1 MFIITLR
8 YKVSLEKIT
17 EYREKHLL
25 YLDLFYKSGNLI
37 MSGRQNPPNGG
48 VIIANFDSINEVDD
62 FVANDPF
69 CIQGLAEYD
78 IINFMPTKI
87 IKENIKN

>member
-17 EYREKHLL
+17 EYREQHLI
-25 YLDLFYKSGNLI
+25 YLDLFYKSGHLI
-37 MSGRQNPPNGG
+37 MSGRQNPPTGG
-48 VIIANFDSINEVDD
+48 VIIASFDSVNEVDN
-62 FVANDPF
+62 FIINDPF
-69 CIQGLAEYD
+69 YIQDLAEYD
-78 IINFMPTKI
+78 VMTFEPSKI

>member
-17 EYREKHLL
+17 KHREKHLT

-37 MSGRQNPPNGG
+37 MSGRMDPPTGG
-48 VIIANFDSINEVDD
+48 VIVANFESMNEVDN
-62 FVANDPF
+62 FITNDPF
-69 CIQGLAEYD
+69 YVQNLVEYD
-78 IINFMPTKI
+78 IINFTPTKI
-87 IKENIKN
+87 SKENIIN

>member
-17 EYREKHLL
+17 QHREQHLT
-25 YLDLFYKSGNLI
+25 YLDLFYKSGHLI
-37 MSGRQNPPNGG
+37 MSGRQNPPTGG

-62 FVANDPF
+62 FVVNDPF